1 MRYRSCVELRHL
13 RYFVAVAEERHF
25 GRAARR
31 LHIAQPPLSQQIRLL
46 ERDLGVTLLHRTSR
60 RVLLTDAGRAFLVEA
75 RATLAQADRAVQV
88 ASRAAGGQIGQ
99 VIIGHMASAELNV
112 FPRLLPAFRKRCP
125 GVELTF
131 QLLGV
136 SEQFEMLRTGEIH
149 VGFLRLPATDR
160 TLTVKPLVREPLVV
174 ALPERHPLA
183 RRRSLLLRALRGERL
198 LLFPRAHA
206 PGYYD
211 LLIAMCR
218 KAGLE
223 PTILQETRHLHTLLS
238 LVATGRGMSLVPKCV
253 ARLARPGVVCRAMRP
268 SLCDTE
274 IGIAYDPMM
283 PSALA
288 RTFVAV
294 AREVFA
300 AEGGRPDRAT
310 EPGPSPAALSTRTSS
325 GTHLRRKS

>member
-31 LHIAQPPLSQQIRLL
+31 LHIAQPPLSQQIRVL

-60 RVLLTDAGRAFLVEA
+60 RVLLTDAGLAFLVEA
-75 RATLAQADRAVQV
+75 RATLAQADRAIQA

-99 VIIGHMASAELNV
+99 LIIGHMASAELNV
-112 FPRLLPAFRKRCP
+112 FPRLLPVFRNRCP
-125 GVELTF
+125 GVELRF

-136 SEQFEMLRTGEIH
+136 SEQFEMLRAGEIH

-174 ALPERHPLA
+174 ALPERHRLA
-183 RRRSLLLRALRGERL
+183 QGRSLSLRALCGERL

-211 LLIAMCR
+211 LLIAICR
-218 KAGLE
+218 QAGLE
-223 PTILQETRHLHTLLS
+223 TMIVQETRHLHTLLS
-238 LVATGRGMSLVPKCV
+238 LVATGHGVSLVPKCV
-253 ARLARPGVVCRAMRP
+253 ARLARPGVVCRAIRP
-268 SLCDTE
+268 SLRDTE
-274 IGIAYDPMM
+274 IGIAYDPMT
-283 PSALA
+283 PSVLA
-288 RTFVAV
+288 RTFVTV
-294 AREVFA
+294 AHEVFA
-300 AEGGRPDRAT
+300 APR
-310 EPGPSPAALSTRTSS
+310 EPCPSPAALSTGTSS